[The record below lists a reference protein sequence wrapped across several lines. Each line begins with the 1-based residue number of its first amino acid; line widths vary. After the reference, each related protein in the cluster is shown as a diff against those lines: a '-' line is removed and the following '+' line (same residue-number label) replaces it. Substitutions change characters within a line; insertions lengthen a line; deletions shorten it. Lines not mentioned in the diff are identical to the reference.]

1 MEKTK
6 LNEEQLKAQLL
17 NFMLEKSIILSDQL
31 KSGNLNLMG
40 WVKDYE
46 SNLLGL
52 DEFNEKLKDLESSQN
67 QIRGKMDILNEINQ
81 KFLG

>member
-1 MEKTK
+1 MKKTK

-40 WVKDYE
+40 WIKDYE

-67 QIRGKMDILNEINQ
+67 QIRGKMDILNEINE

>member
-40 WVKDYE
+40 WIKDYE